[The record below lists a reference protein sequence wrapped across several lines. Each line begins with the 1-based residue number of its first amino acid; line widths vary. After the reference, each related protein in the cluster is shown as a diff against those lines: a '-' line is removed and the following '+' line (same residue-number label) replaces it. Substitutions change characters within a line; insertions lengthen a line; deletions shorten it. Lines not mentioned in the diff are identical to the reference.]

1 MKVFSRDKF
10 IKEQGLVKYNSF
22 SKLWVDHCHMKTKE
36 ECSPF
41 LIDPNW
47 LVECRE
53 VHHKAKKGEY
63 VRITESN
70 FNNTF
75 LPDDIVKC
83 VDDETPICKF
93 ENEDGKRS
101 SVNKS
106 RYVVREIV
114 EEEEKMEN
122 VKQLL
127 KNGDMVINRQGEKY
141 IFMTDYLGE
150 KIFKS
155 ETNAYDR
162 LYNYTKNLCNCV
174 DNQLDIMEIKK
185 PKRLNTELFNESEYE
200 TKWKRE
206 EVKEMT
212 VAEIEKIPG
221 YSIKVVKEEK

>member
-1 MKVFSRDKF
+1 MKVFSKYKY
-10 IKEQGLVKYNSF
+10 IKKRGLETYRLNKP
-22 SKLWVDHCHMKTKE
+22 WVDLCHMKTKK
-36 ECSPF
+36 ECRF
-41 LIDPNW
+41 LIHPDW

-53 VHHKAKKGEY
+53 VHRRAKTGEY
-63 VRITESN
+63 VRVIKDSLGHFEPNEITVCIDDGK
-70 FNNTF
+70 F
-75 LPDDIVKC
+75 LPHFEC
-83 VDDETPICKF
+83 LSDEYIWSVL
-93 ENEDGKRS
+93 ENEE
-101 SVNKS
+101 
-106 RYVVREIV
+106 YVVREIV

-127 KNGDMVINRQGEKY
+127 KNGDMVINRQGKKY

-212 VAEIEKIPG
+212 VADIEKALG